1 MIFHITKEQWLRW
14 RGSTKIFLFMSF
26 FVYIIYLLSTPERI
40 LPWENNLVVFL
51 MKPFFRETSCMKA
64 VREKVKN
71 SVSDFILKSICPIYF
86 ILVNIV
92 FDII

>member
-1 MIFHITKEQWLRW
+1 MIFHITKEQWLGW
-14 RGSTKIFLFMSF
+14 KGSTKIFLFMSF
-26 FVYIIYLLSTPERI
+26 FVYVIYLLSAPDRI

-51 MKPFFRETSCMKA
+51 MKPLLGETSCMKA
-64 VREKVKN
+64 VREKVKY
-71 SVSDFILKSICPIYF
+71 SVSDFILKSICLIYF